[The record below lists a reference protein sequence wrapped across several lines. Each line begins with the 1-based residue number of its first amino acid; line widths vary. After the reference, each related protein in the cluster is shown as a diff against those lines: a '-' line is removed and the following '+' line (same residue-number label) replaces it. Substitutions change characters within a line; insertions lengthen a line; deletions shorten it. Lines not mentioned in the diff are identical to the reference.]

1 MVTVLSITAAVILL
15 LIAIFQVLLALGFP
29 LGEFAL
35 GGFHKVLPK
44 KLRFVSIGNAVI
56 LFLFAWIFLQHA
68 SVLES
73 ILPFSTH
80 VFVWIIAIFLA
91 LNSIANLFSVSK
103 KEKYVMTP
111 LSAAACI
118 LCFWIA
124 LI

>member
-1 MVTVLSITAAVILL
+1 MVTVLSITVAVLFL

-44 KLRFVSIGNAVI
+44 KWRFVSIGNAVI
-56 LFLFAWIFLQHA
+56 LILFAWIFLQHA
-68 SVLES
+68 YILES

-118 LCFWIA
+118 LCFCIA
-124 LI
+124 LL

>member
-1 MVTVLSITAAVILL
+1 MTKETKIKTQKKNKKSPK
-15 LIAIFQVLLALGFP
+15 LGLFY
-29 LGEFAL
+29 LFYGVAS
-35 GGFHKVLPK
+35 GKCGFTKVLPK
-44 KLRFVSIGNAVI
+44 KWRFVSIGNAVI
-56 LFLFAWIFLQHA
+56 LILFAWIFLQHA
-68 SVLES
+68 YILES

-91 LNSIANLFSVSK
+91 LNSVANLFSVSK

-124 LI
+124 LL

>member
-1 MVTVLSITAAVILL
+1 MVTFLSITVAVLFL

-44 KLRFVSIGNAVI
+44 KWRFVSIGNAVI
-56 LFLFAWIFLQHA
+56 LILFAWIFLQHA
-68 SVLES
+68 YILES

-91 LNSIANLFSVSK
+91 LNSVANLFSVSK

-124 LI
+124 LL